1 MITLRPAKERGHF
14 DHGWL
19 DTYHTFSFSQYHDP
33 AHMGFRSLRVIN
45 EDRVAS
51 GAGFP
56 PHSHR
61 DMEIITYVLAGA
73 LAHKDSMGN
82 HSAIRPGDVQRMS
95 AGTGVTHSEYN
106 ASEQEPVHF
115 LQIWIL
121 PESRNLPPSYEEKVF
136 SAAEKRGRRLRLVA
150 SRDGREGSVL
160 IHQNASVYAS
170 LLEPGETVSHSL
182 AAGRGAWL
190 HLVSGAATL
199 NGTMLSTGD
208 GAAVENET
216 ALEIVA
222 TAPSEL
228 LLFDLA

>member
-1 MITLRPAKERGHF
+1 
-14 DHGWL
+14 
-19 DTYHTFSFSQYHDP
+19 
-33 AHMGFRSLRVIN
+33 
-45 EDRVAS
+45 
-51 GAGFP
+51 
-56 PHSHR
+56 
-61 DMEIITYVLAGA
+61 MEIITYVLAGA

-136 SAAEKRGRRLRLVA
+136 SAAEKRGRLRLVA

>member
-45 EDRVAS
+45 EDRVAP

-95 AGTGVTHSEYN
+95 AGTGVTHGEYN
-106 ASEQEPVHF
+106 ASEQEPVHL

-136 SAAEKRGRRLRLVA
+136 SAAEKRGRLRLVA

-170 LLEPGETVSHSL
+170 LLEPGATVSHSL

-222 TAPSEL
+222 TAPTEL

>member
-45 EDRVAS
+45 EDRVAP

-95 AGTGVTHSEYN
+95 AGTGVTHGEYN
-106 ASEQEPVHF
+106 ASEQEPVHL

-136 SAAEKRGRRLRLVA
+136 SAAEKRGHLRLVA

-170 LLEPGETVSHSL
+170 LLEPGATVSHSL

-222 TAPSEL
+222 TAPTEL